1 MNKLIEN
8 IEEQLAVLKMNSEKL
23 EKGNKSA
30 AARARAAAMQISKDC
45 KEFRAQATEFKNS
58 L

>member
-1 MNKLIEN
+1 MNKLIES
-8 IEEQLAVLKMNSEKL
+8 IEANLELLKVNSAKL

-45 KEFRAQATEFKNS
+45 KDFRVEATNFKNK